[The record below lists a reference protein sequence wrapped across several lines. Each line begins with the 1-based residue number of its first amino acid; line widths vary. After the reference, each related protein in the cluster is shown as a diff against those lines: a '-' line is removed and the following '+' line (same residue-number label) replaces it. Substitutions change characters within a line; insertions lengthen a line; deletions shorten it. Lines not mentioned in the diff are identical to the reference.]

1 MTNPKL
7 VTLLSIICVMVS
19 GCSNKPATQPSP
31 QPEAESSA
39 PRIYVDNEVSGDM
52 TIIDSGTYKVIAT
65 IPLGKRPR
73 GIHASPDH
81 KTIYIALSGS
91 PIAGP
96 GVDES
101 TLPPADHKF
110 DGIGVFDVQQN
121 KLIKMIPAGNDPENF
136 DVSKDGKQLY
146 VSNEDDSEVSIIDL
160 EAGKVVKSLKMGA
173 QPEGVQV
180 TPNGKQVYVTSE
192 EDGNISVLDIA
203 AQKILATFK
212 VGHRPRNV
220 AFLPNGKLAYVNAE
234 NDGTVDLLD
243 TVKHKVVQTISIGK
257 PGIIKPMDVIL
268 SADGSKLYVS
278 TGRGRAVVTI
288 YTATN
293 KVLSSVEVGAR
304 PWGIAL
310 SLDGKNLYS
319 ANGSSN
325 DMSVVDLATNAVT
338 KKIKCGTGPWGVLVL
353 PR

>member
-1 MTNPKL
+1 MT
-7 VTLLSIICVMVS
+7 V
-19 GCSNKPATQPSP
+19 
-31 QPEAESSA
+31 
-39 PRIYVDNEVSGDM
+39 
-52 TIIDSGTYKVIAT
+52 IDSGTYKVIAT

-101 TLPPADHKF
+101 TLPPADHKY

-121 KLIKMIPAGNDPENF
+121 KLIKVIPAGNDPENF
-136 DVSKDGKQLY
+136 DVSKDGKQIY
-146 VSNEDDSEVSIIDL
+146 VSNEDDSAVSIIDL

-192 EDGNISVLDIA
+192 EDGNISVLDPA
-203 AQKILATFK
+203 AEKILATFK

-220 AFLPNGKLAYVNAE
+220 AFLPNGRHAYVNAE

-268 SADGSKLYVS
+268 SADSSKLYVS
-278 TGRGRAVVTI
+278 TGRGHLVVTVD
-288 YTATN
+288 TKTN
-293 KVLSSVEVGAR
+293 AVLNSVDVGGR

-310 SLDGKNLYS
+310 SLDGKTLYS

-325 DMSVVDLATNAVT
+325 DISVVDLATNAVT
-338 KKIKCGTGPWGVLVL
+338 HKIKCGTGPWGVLVL

>member
-1 MTNPKL
+1 MPTRKL
-7 VTLLSIICVMVS
+7 VSLLPMIWIMIA
-19 GCSNKPATQPSP
+19 GCSNKTATRSA
-31 QPEAESSA
+31 PEPVAESSG

-52 TIIDSGTYKVIAT
+52 TVIDSGTYKVIAT

-101 TLPPADHKF
+101 TLPPADHKY

-121 KLIKMIPAGNDPENF
+121 KLIKVIPAGNDPENF
-136 DVSKDGKQLY
+136 DVSKDGKQIY
-146 VSNEDDSEVSIIDL
+146 VSNEDDSAVSIIDL

-173 QPEGVQV
+173 QPEGVQL

-192 EDGNISVLDIA
+192 EDGNISVLDPA
-203 AQKILATFK
+203 AEKILTTFK

-220 AFLPNGKLAYVNAE
+220 AFLSDGRHAYVNAE

-268 SADGSKLYVS
+268 SADSSKLYVS
-278 TGRGRAVVTI
+278 TGRGHLVVTVD
-288 YTATN
+288 TKTN
-293 KVLSSVEVGAR
+293 AVLNSVDVGGR

-310 SLDGKNLYS
+310 SLDGKTLYS

-325 DMSVVDLATNAVT
+325 DISVVDLAANAVT
-338 KKIKCGTGPWGVLVL
+338 HKIKCGTGPWGVLVL